1 LGSPSAASRTTT
13 CSTNNVA
20 GCNGEFGIVLFDAQ
34 NNRIT
39 GNTALSNRVFDA
51 AQDGVISGNVW
62 VNNTFGTTFRI

>member
-1 LGSPSAASRTTT
+1 
-13 CSTNNVA
+13 
-20 GCNGEFGIVLFDAQ
+20 VLFDAQ

-39 GNTALSNRVFDA
+39 GNTALSNGVFDA